1 MNLNNT
7 QIINL
12 SEYSDNAIVHI
23 SYEPKK
29 EYLEFLHTIRNY
41 DVFVIV
47 DSNKYDITNIKSA
60 FPNIQF
66 IQIDNNECES
76 HHFTNTSTITIGK
89 SVTGW
94 DKALY
99 YFSTIKTC
107 YKYVWFIEDDVF
119 FNDETTLLNI
129 DKKYTNADLLCNS
142 DYTEAKLNEWL
153 WNRIKINL
161 PYPYFCGM
169 VCCSRLSSTFL
180 KCILNYSNQNKT
192 LFFIEA
198 LFPTLAKHHKLNV
211 VINPTEFVSVTWNNV
226 SSVYNKTGIFH
237 PNKDIHQQIKI
248 REMLLNNSSC
258 HL

>member
-1 MNLNNT
+1 MNST
-7 QIINL
+7 QIIKNPRKC
-12 SEYSDNAIVHI
+12 SDNAIVQI
-23 SYEPKK
+23 SYEPKQ
-29 EYLEFLHTIRNY
+29 EYLAFLNTITSY
-41 DVFVIV
+41 DVFVVI
-47 DSNKYDITNIKSA
+47 DSNNYDITDIKALFS
-60 FPNIQF
+60 NIQF
-66 IQIDNNECES
+66 IKIDNNECEA
-76 HHFTNTSTITIGK
+76 HHFINTSSITHNK
-89 SVTGW
+89 SVIGW

-99 YFSTIKTC
+99 YFSVMNTN

-169 VCCSRLSSTFL
+169 VCCSRLSNSFL

-192 LFFIEA
+192 LFFLEA
-198 LFPTLAKHHKLNV
+198 LFPTLVKHHKLNV
-211 VINPTEFVSVTWNNV
+211 VINPTEFLSVTFNKT
-226 SSVYNKTGIFH
+226 SSVYNKTDIFH

-248 REMLLNNSSC
+248 REMLLNNSSY

>member
-12 SEYSDNAIVHI
+12 NEYSHNAIVHI

-29 EYLEFLHTIRNY
+29 EYLEFLNTITSY
-41 DVFVIV
+41 DVFVVI
-47 DSNKYDITNIKSA
+47 DSNNYDITNIKAS
-60 FPNIQF
+60 FPKIKI

-76 HHFTNTSTITIGK
+76 HHFMNTSRITHNK
-89 SVTGW
+89 SVIGW

-99 YFSTIKTC
+99 YFSMINTH

-119 FNDETTLLNI
+119 FNHETTLLNI
-129 DKKYTNADLLCNS
+129 DKKYPNADLLCNC
-142 DYTEAKLNEWL
+142 DYTQAKLNEWL

-161 PYPYFCGM
+161 QYPYFCGM
-169 VCCSRLSSTFL
+169 VCCSRLSNALL

-198 LFPTLAKHHKLNV
+198 LFPTLAKHHRLNV
-211 VINPTEFVSVTWNNV
+211 VIKPTEFVSVTYNKT
-226 SSVYNKTGIFH
+226 SSVYNKTDIFH
-237 PNKDIHQQIKI
+237 PNKDIQQQIKI
-248 REMLLNNSSC
+248 RQMLLNNSSC
-258 HL
+258 QL